1 MDYSQGA
8 ESNLFHQV
16 MNRAVRK
23 PNFQKGS
30 APSNSCW
37 KQSCRENPATSWPC
51 LSKSWQFWK
60 PALGFPTCILC
71 TVPYTHQAR
80 QLHALPWMSFICRV
94 TKTTCGTSRCSW
106 GEYKEKSLYPSFL
119 LFFFFFSPNSPD
131 GAMQPSLDRLKA
143 GKVEAVRP
151 EELTV
156 VLIKLS
162 GLTYSICCFSVLLH
176 LKQDGGIMQMSHC
189 IVPGS
194 ETLSCML
201 GIAWIRF
208 YTPECPQLWTV
219 LVG

>member
-119 LFFFFFSPNSPD
+119 PFCFFFPKLPRWGNAALSRQAEGWQGGSSKTRRTDCGFN
-131 GAMQPSLDRLKA
+131 K
-143 GKVEAVRP
+143 AVRAD
-151 EELTV
+151 
-156 VLIKLS
+156 I
-162 GLTYSICCFSVLLH
+162 
-176 LKQDGGIMQMSHC
+176 
-189 IVPGS
+189 
-194 ETLSCML
+194 
-201 GIAWIRF
+201 
-208 YTPECPQLWTV
+208 
-219 LVG
+219 